1 MQELPKYKIIFLIL
15 SSDKYPSPINE
26 KKQKN
31 TWVKDAENSGSKVFF
46 YKGGTNQLIDE
57 NYLYLK
63 SGDGL
68 NDIGYKTI
76 DALKWVKNNYD
87 FKYLVRSNSSTYV
100 NIKEVEKLLVN
111 YNSTD
116 PLYAGR
122 PTNFNNQF
130 NYAHGSCIIL
140 NKASV
145 SKILEN
151 EQNWDHRLIDDSAL
165 GKLFDEI
172 DINLKHNEV
181 FHVNSKI
188 LLGDL
193 NKNEIAYRC
202 KMELSGYP
210 RYLDKYFIQ
219 LVHDNLN
226 DIHNKNTVLIYR
238 IIFNLI
244 KFFNLKYIYLQ
255 YNSKIYYK
263 IMSYFPS
270 SFKNFIKKLPK
281 TKS

>member
-1 MQELPKYKIIFLIL
+1 M
-15 SSDKYPSPINE
+15 
-26 KKQKN
+26 
-31 TWVKDAENSGSKVFF
+31 
-46 YKGGTNQLIDE
+46 
-57 NYLYLK
+57 
-63 SGDGL
+63 
-68 NDIGYKTI
+68 
-76 DALKWVKNNYD
+76 KWVKNNYD

-111 YNSTD
+111 YNTTD

-130 NYAHGSCIIL
+130 NYVHGSCIIL

-172 DINLKHNEV
+172 DINLKHKEV

-193 NKNEIAYRC
+193 I
-202 KMELSGYP
+202 KMRLLIGA
-210 RYLDKYFIQ
+210 RWNFQ
-219 LVHDNLN
+219 
-226 DIHNKNTVLIYR
+226 DIPDI
-238 IIFNLI
+238 
-244 KFFNLKYIYLQ
+244 
-255 YNSKIYYK
+255 
-263 IMSYFPS
+263 
-270 SFKNFIKKLPK
+270 
-281 TKS
+281 